1 MSQMVVNK
9 MKKNILRLVIFI
21 LTFVIW
27 WNFGLAADEK
37 PDYWPTKGWRTA
49 SPESQGV
56 DSNLLENMLNMI
68 FKKNLYI
75 DSVLVVRNGYIV
87 LDAYSYRGH
96 SDDTHNIYSCTKSVI
111 SALIGIAI
119 DKGYI
124 KNVNQPVL
132 DFFKKRDAENL
143 DANKKA
149 MTLEHL
155 LTMTTGLECRDSY
168 LYKWIDVM
176 EMSWSTD
183 WVQFVID
190 LPMAKSPGTR
200 FEYCNGASFLLS
212 AILQEQTG
220 MNAVTFADK
229 HLFGPLGISDVT
241 WPSNSQGITI
251 GYSELYMR
259 PQDMA
264 KIGYLYLNDGLWDGK
279 RIISSQWIKASTRK
293 HIAATL
299 LPGYGYQW
307 WIVSPGIYTA
317 VSHKGQFIIVA
328 PEKNMLAVFTSSLHP
343 KDFYSPLG
351 LLASHIIPA
360 AKSPTPL
367 PENPNGEKA
376 LKSIITQWQT
386 TSIIDR
392 RKISEK
398 AEKSSQR
405 LKLEEYVNNEYG
417 FSVRYDPKLIIR
429 DHQLEPP
436 AVFRRK
442 GVEGIPIFSVGVNDI
457 PRGMELKD
465 TGDYLMDLYRKNPE
479 IKNPEIR
486 KQELIT
492 LSDGTQ
498 ANYGEITWS
507 YRSFDL
513 LTVAVAV
520 YKDDKIIGVTVVGN
534 KNMPKEYLAG
544 MAKSLRLKK

>member
-1 MSQMVVNK
+1 MVNK
-9 MKKNILRLVIFI
+9 MKKNILQLFIFI

-56 DSNLLENMLNMI
+56 DSNLLENMLDMI
-68 FKKNLYI
+68 LKKDLDIY
-75 DSVLVVRNGYIV
+75 SVLVVRNGYIV
-87 LDAYSYRGH
+87 LDAYSYPRNA
-96 SDDTHNIYSCTKSVI
+96 DLTHNIYSCTKSVT

-124 KNVNQPVL
+124 KGVNQPVL

-168 LYKWIDVM
+168 LYHWNGLMQMKW
-176 EMSWSTD
+176 SAD
-183 WVQFVID
+183 WVQFIID
-190 LPMAKSPGTR
+190 LPMAEAPGTR

-220 MNAVTFADK
+220 MNALTFAHK
-229 HLFGPLGISDVT
+229 HLFGPLGISNVF
-241 WPSNSQGITI
+241 WPSNSQEITI
-251 GYSELYMR
+251 GFSELYMR

-317 VSHKGQFIIVA
+317 VGHQGQFIIVA
-328 PEKNMLAVFTSSLHP
+328 PEKNMLAVFTSSLGP
-343 KDFYSPLG
+343 EDFYIPLG
-351 LLASHIIPA
+351 LLASSIIPA
-360 AKSPTPL
+360 VKSPTPL

-376 LKSIITQWQT
+376 LKSIITLWQT
-386 TSIIDR
+386 TSPIDR
-392 RKISEK
+392 RKISKK

-417 FSVRYDPKLIIR
+417 FSAKYDAELLSM
-429 DHQLEPP
+429 DSQLVSPL
-436 AVFRRK
+436 VFRRRGLK
-442 GVEGIPIFSVGVNDI
+442 GIPVFAVLVDDI
-457 PRGMELKD
+457 PQGMALET
-465 TGDYLMDLYRKNPE
+465 TGNYIIGLYKMIPQITDPK
-479 IKNPEIR
+479 IK
-486 KQELIT
+486 KQELIK
-492 LSDGTQ
+492 LSDGTD
-498 ANYGEITWS
+498 ANYFEINWRYQS
-507 YRSFDL
+507 L
-513 LTVAVAV
+513 GMLTVGVLA
-520 YKDDKIIGVTVVGN
+520 YKNNKIIGAVAGSTEET
-534 KNMPKEYLAG
+534 PIEYLAG
-544 MAKSLRLKK
+544 MAKSLKFKK